1 MRLIN
6 YSAILIGIILFAS
19 CASIQ
24 DSNINLRLDKSNCF
38 QEFYYDYEEDQI
50 PSPLHTLEIAENLEE
65 NFSITG
71 INIANAMG
79 ILDLLERYVLSLE
92 NFYAN
97 PNIENRLHHLE
108 LYQKLAHRIAFAEL
122 EISSESAE
130 LECEEDRADQIAK
143 YLKAKEGDTDT
154 KLTVASIVVGALGAV
169 LTTAFFD
176 SGKTPEYI
184 ALGTGILGASL
195 GVMILVNK
203 KKVTFQHERN
213 HLQEIWEGPSTSRY
227 FPASVWYYLNY
238 VYPER
243 EDQTSKREEIIE
255 KWMGLGL
262 FEDVKPKD
270 KEELI
275 GKFFGN
281 GGIYLSDELAE
292 RASMYDQLGSQ
303 INLMMQDLKS
313 LSRELEALQVK
324 KFSSIKKNG

>member
-1 MRLIN
+1 MNLVRFF
-6 YSAILIGIILFAS
+6 IILLTVSLFVS

-38 QEFYYDYEEDQI
+38 QEFYYDYGEDQI
-50 PSPLHTLEIAENLEE
+50 PLPMHTIDIPQNISA
-65 NFSITG
+65 NFSRTG

-79 ILDLLERYVLSLE
+79 ILELLERYVQSLE
-92 NFYAN
+92 NLNAN
-97 PNIENRLHHLE
+97 PNIETRLQHLE
-108 LYQKLAHRIAFAEL
+108 LYQKLSHRIAFAEL

-154 KLTVASIVVGALGAV
+154 KLTVASIVIGAVGAI
-169 LTTAFFD
+169 LTTVFFD
-176 SGKTPEYI
+176 NGKTPEYI
-184 ALGTGILGASL
+184 ALSAGILGATL
-195 GVMILVNK
+195 GAMILVNK

-213 HLQEIWEGPSTSRY
+213 HLQEIWEGPATSKY

-238 VYPER
+238 VYPEK
-243 EDQTSKREEIIE
+243 EEQVSKREEIIE

-262 FEDVKPKD
+262 FENLSPKD
-270 KEELI
+270 KEALI
-275 GKFFGN
+275 QKFFGK
-281 GGIYLSDELAE
+281 GGVYLTDEMSE

-313 LSRELEALQVK
+313 LSRELEVLQTR
-324 KFSSIKKNG
+324 KFPEFNKN